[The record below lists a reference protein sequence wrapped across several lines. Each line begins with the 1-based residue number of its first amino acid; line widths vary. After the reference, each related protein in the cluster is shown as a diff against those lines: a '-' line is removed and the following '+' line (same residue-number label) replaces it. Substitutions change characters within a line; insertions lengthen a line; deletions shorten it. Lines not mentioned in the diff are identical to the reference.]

1 MLIDADGLHRVGL
14 AGLVDECPLSFG
26 QHLGVGGVPRHP
38 QALSDPGDA
47 QVLTHDPSQRPP
59 QATAGM
65 LGPRLGGLAGVLAP
79 DMTAADEAVA
89 ADRDQQCRGSPQN
102 GSCARR
108 RVNVSLRDAL
118 TPATAAPLVWL
129 ADLASRDRA
138 IGVEELPDGFEAE
151 RLQTAEASD
160 MSRSSR

>member
-1 MLIDADGLHRVGL
+1 MSARCPSANTAAL
-14 AGLVDECPLSFG
+14 AVFHDT
-26 QHLGVGGVPRHP
+26 P